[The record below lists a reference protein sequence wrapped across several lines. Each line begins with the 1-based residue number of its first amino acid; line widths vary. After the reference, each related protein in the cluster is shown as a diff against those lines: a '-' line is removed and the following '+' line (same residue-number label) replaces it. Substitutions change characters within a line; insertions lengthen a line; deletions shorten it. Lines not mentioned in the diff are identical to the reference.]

1 MPSSNHSTFSLLLS
15 RSICCDGGNASS
27 PKSLKNASSSFASL
41 RKLSSAAVEEAAFLS
56 VPKSTSN
63 GSSPSISSA
72 AAGAERALNKGCSEL
87 PVAFG
92 FANASNS
99 SPKSASFITV
109 PPSSNANALAEDDFF
124 KFTCGEKTSSASAK
138 PPVNGSGA
146 SDLSSFDS
154 ANGEAPDANSNEL
167 VDVVSSAAA
176 VVKLN
181 VSPPVNFDELF
192 NSVFAL
198 PTISASSIN
207 LAMFFS
213 DCASDSAA
221 DRSASSLAD
230 SVVAIIASKAYAC

>member
-1 MPSSNHSTFSLLLS
+1 M
-15 RSICCDGGNASS
+15 
-27 PKSLKNASSSFASL
+27 
-41 RKLSSAAVEEAAFLS
+41 
-56 VPKSTSN
+56 
-63 GSSPSISSA
+63 
-72 AAGAERALNKGCSEL
+72 
-87 PVAFG
+87 
-92 FANASNS
+92 
-99 SPKSASFITV
+99 
-109 PPSSNANALAEDDFF
+109 
-124 KFTCGEKTSSASAK
+124 
-138 PPVNGSGA
+138 NGSGA

-176 VVKLN
+176 VKLN
-181 VSPPVNFDELF
+181 APPPVNFDELF

-230 SVVAIIASKAYAC
+230 SVDAIIASKAYAC

>member
-1 MPSSNHSTFSLLLS
+1 ML
-15 RSICCDGGNASS
+15 
-27 PKSLKNASSSFASL
+27 
-41 RKLSSAAVEEAAFLS
+41 LS

-63 GSSPSISSA
+63 GSSPSISST

-124 KFTCGEKTSSASAK
+124 ITCGEKTSSASAK

-181 VSPPVNFDELF
+181 DPPPVNFDELF

>member
-1 MPSSNHSTFSLLLS
+1 M
-15 RSICCDGGNASS
+15 
-27 PKSLKNASSSFASL
+27 
-41 RKLSSAAVEEAAFLS
+41 EEAAFLS

-109 PPSSNANALAEDDFF
+109 PPSSNANALTEDDFF
-124 KFTCGEKTSSASAK
+124 ITCGEKTSSASVK

-176 VVKLN
+176 VKLN
-181 VSPPVNFDELF
+181 VPPPVNFDELF

-207 LAMFFS
+207 LAMCFS

-230 SVVAIIASKAYAC
+230 SVVAIIASKACAC

>member
-41 RKLSSAAVEEAAFLS
+41 RKLSSAAVAVFLS

-63 GSSPSISSA
+63 GSSPSISST